1 MPLVRDQVGFGVLL
15 TGRRQNGDGDAAE
28 LGDEEVEQ
36 IAAAIYDMVP
46 YLWAWLLLRSLKLRL
61 GGFQ

>member
-15 TGRRQNGDGDAAE
+15 TGRRQNGERDAAQ
-28 LGDEEVEQ
+28 LGDEELEQ
-36 IAAAIYDMVP
+36 IAAATRDIVP

-61 GGFQ
+61 GTLQ